1 MSPSAQNIESPYPF
15 DGVNEPV
22 ELFDGTGAVEQHA
35 AGISGPTRVTLNWL
49 PTPSYRFQLETNDWI
64 ELGNPSLLKLP
75 ELDASAPAVLTR
87 LNADGLSGHLSRLA
101 FGDPN
106 GLESL
111 VFMVP
116 NMPPTLGDAITD
128 GQAHWRGRIVLE
140 SPPWKV
146 TLDAGP
152 KAREFFDEVKRS
164 GGFVL
169 THVGKLERGDGRNF
183 AASNADRVLSA
194 IHHFLSFAN
203 GLWTPPLLLVGN
215 RDGAPAWREWWT
227 RNATPWRNN
236 TTWFSPHHPDA
247 LVAAFPSF
255 MHRWMDP
262 RWRPELQSAIT
273 WLVEAMRQPF
283 ADIAI
288 ALAQNALELLG
299 WVILVEE
306 RRLLSRSQYKKRDQT
321 AEKNLRQLLGW
332 AGIPPAIPDELTNL
346 IPYAASAGWQ
356 TGPEAVAAF
365 RNMLVHPR
373 DRTRQIFEM
382 PLLAKVELKNLAF
395 WYVELL
401 LLRFIGYRSD
411 YVNRHRAEWVGQVEP
426 VPWK

>member
-1 MSPSAQNIESPYPF
+1 
-15 DGVNEPV
+15 
-22 ELFDGTGAVEQHA
+22 
-35 AGISGPTRVTLNWL
+35 
-49 PTPSYRFQLETNDWI
+49 
-64 ELGNPSLLKLP
+64 
-75 ELDASAPAVLTR
+75 
-87 LNADGLSGHLSRLA
+87 
-101 FGDPN
+101 
-106 GLESL
+106 
-111 VFMVP
+111 
-116 NMPPTLGDAITD
+116 
-128 GQAHWRGRIVLE
+128 
-140 SPPWKV
+140 
-146 TLDAGP
+146 
-152 KAREFFDEVKRS
+152 
-164 GGFVL
+164 
-169 THVGKLERGDGRNF
+169 
-183 AASNADRVLSA
+183 
-194 IHHFLSFAN
+194 
-203 GLWTPPLLLVGN
+203 
-215 RDGAPAWREWWT
+215 
-227 RNATPWRNN
+227 
-236 TTWFSPHHPDA
+236 
-247 LVAAFPSF
+247 SF

-273 WLVEAMRQPF
+273 WLVEAMRRPF